1 MITFEH
7 VTKRFPDGT
16 VAVDDLELVCPSGQ
30 ITVFVGPSGCG
41 KTTSLRMINRL
52 VEPTSGTILVDG
64 VDVRTRDAAEL
75 RRGMGYVIQQ
85 AGLFP
90 HRNVLDNVAT
100 VPLLL
105 GVPRREARRRAAE
118 QLERVGLPAALGK
131 RYPYQLSGGQQQRV
145 GVARALAADPPIM
158 LMDEPFSAVDPVVR
172 GELQKEFLRLQDDI
186 GKTIVFVTH
195 DVDEAVKLGD
205 QIAVFATGGHL
216 VQVDTPEHLLA
227 APANEFVAGF
237 LGGDRGI
244 RRLTFLASDR
254 VGLDDADVV
263 EWSTAPGELAL
274 LRASGR
280 DWALLVD
287 SDRFPVG
294 WIPTVTD
301 LPAKSD
307 ARPVERTFNP
317 AADSLRVALDSA
329 LLSPAGR
336 AVGVDDDGHVLG
348 TAAHSDILRAVTDE
362 VARARPVETRV
373 EAAS

>member
-16 VAVDDLELVCPSGQ
+16 VAVDDLELVCPAGQ

-52 VEPTSGTILVDG
+52 LDPTEGRILVDG
-64 VDVRTRDAAEL
+64 RDVRERDASEL

-90 HRNVLDNVAT
+90 HRTVLDNVAT
-100 VPLLL
+100 VPMLL
-105 GVPRREARRRAAE
+105 GASRKEARRGAAD
-118 QLERVGLPAALGK
+118 QLERVGLTPELGK

-172 GELQKEFLRLQDDI
+172 GDLQREFLRLQDDI

-216 VQVDTPEHLLA
+216 VQVDTPERLLA
-227 APANEFVAGF
+227 APANDFVADF

-254 VGLDDADVV
+254 VGLDASDVV
-263 EWSTAPGELAL
+263 DSSVTPAAL
-274 LRASGR
+274 EQLRDAGR
-280 DWALLVD
+280 DWALVVGA
-287 SDRFPVG
+287 DRHALG
-294 WIPTVTD
+294 WVPTSGPPD
-301 LPAKSD
+301 LAA
-307 ARPVERTFNP
+307 ARQVERTFNP

-329 LLSPAGR
+329 LLAPAGR
-336 AVGVDDDGHVLG
+336 AVGVDDDGRVLG
-348 TAAHSDILRAVTDE
+348 TAAHADILRAVTDE
-362 VARARPVETRV
+362 VARSQRV

>member
-16 VAVDDLELVCPSGQ
+16 VAVEDLDLTCPTGQ

-52 VEPTSGTILVDG
+52 VEPTSGRIAVDG
-64 VDVRTRDAAEL
+64 EDVRARDASEL

-90 HRNVLDNVAT
+90 HRTVLDNVAT

-105 GVPRREARRRAAE
+105 GVRRAEARRRAAE
-118 QLERVGLPAALGK
+118 QLDRVGLPAALRK

-172 GELQKEFLRLQDDI
+172 GELQNEFLRLQDDI

-205 QIAVFATGGHL
+205 QIAVFQTGGHL
-216 VQVDTPEHLLA
+216 VQVDTPERLLA

-263 EWSTAPGELAL
+263 ERPVAADVLAS
-274 LRASGR
+274 LRQSGR

-287 SDRFPVG
+287 AGRAPAGWVRTDVG
-294 WIPTVTD
+294 TTADPDV
-301 LPAKSD
+301 
-307 ARPVERTFNP
+307 RPVERTFNP

-348 TAAHSDILRAVTDE
+348 TAAHADILRAVTDE
-362 VARARPVETRV
+362 SERRRAAEQPVEQ
-373 EAAS
+373 AS